1 MSQCLKFREKG
12 FLSGS
17 PFLKSFTSLPWDSWS
32 PFKSSEARAYPKR
45 SFIRAGRNGF
55 SCLLYLPKA
64 RKAASLFNS
73 CPVQSILVR
82 VSSRDKPTGGDFLLN
97 KPGGHWPGNHERLT
111 SPKPD
116 VKRTNEKLWMVGER
130 SQANSNIWY
139 PICEIQR
146 HLKCESFLVED
157 VSIMSRM

>member
-1 MSQCLKFREKG
+1 MPQVPLQGREKS
-12 FLSGS
+12 FLSCS
-17 PFLKSFTSLPWDSWS
+17 PFLKSFTSLPWDSGS

-82 VSSRDKPTGGDFLLN
+82 VPSRDKPTGKESKLVQQVYFSI
-97 KPGGHWPGNHERLT
+97 PFSTGGEL
-111 SPKPD
+111 
-116 VKRTNEKLWMVGER
+116 KL
-130 SQANSNIWY
+130 
-139 PICEIQR
+139 ICCQ
-146 HLKCESFLVED
+146 LY
-157 VSIMSRM
+157 